1 MVFLHLM
8 KTQHTMIRTR
18 IKRSKTTAAEEPA
31 SWLSTGRTTGSLLR
45 RARAISSSD
54 MASSLARSGT
64 AVKVEKVAGSQT
76 FLRFLTVETVPLG
89 QEQVVFSLFV
99 MLETKVSGQAHVAV
113 TGLRKYHARCPIKN
127 SSKFPTHPVSR
138 QR

>member
-8 KTQHTMIRTR
+8 NTQPTMIRTR
-18 IKRSKTTAAEEPA
+18 MKSSKTTAAEEPP
-31 SWLSTGRTTGSLLR
+31 SSLSTGRTTGSLLR

-89 QEQVVFSLFV
+89 QEQVVFPLFV
-99 MLETKVSGQAHVAV
+99 KLETKVSGQAQVAV
-113 TGLRKYHARCPIKN
+113 TGLRKYNAR
-127 SSKFPTHPVSR
+127 
-138 QR
+138 

>member
-8 KTQHTMIRTR
+8 KTQQTMIRTR

-89 QEQVVFSLFV
+89 QKQVVFSLFV

>member
-8 KTQHTMIRTR
+8 KTQQTMIRTR
-18 IKRSKTTAAEEPA
+18 MKRSKTTAAEEPA

-89 QEQVVFSLFV
+89 QKQVVFSLFV

>member
-8 KTQHTMIRTR
+8 KTQQTMIRTR

-64 AVKVEKVAGSQT
+64 AVKVEKVAGSQM
-76 FLRFLTVETVPLG
+76 FFKFFTVETVPLG
-89 QEQVVFSLFV
+89 QEQVVFPFSLK
-99 MLETKVSGQAHVAV
+99 LETKVSGQAQEAV
-113 TGLRKYHARCPIKN
+113 TGLRKIRAG
-127 SSKFPTHPVSR
+127 
-138 QR
+138 